1 MPTRKFIKTSLLIIS
16 ISSLVFFM
24 SKSVYSGCSEIE
36 DLDDRADCY
45 ANKIEDKQDEYESTS
60 KKLDDIRKKKN
71 QISSTISQY
80 QSELN
85 VTQAQIDELQAQ
97 IDEISAELDII
108 RENLTDRRD
117 RLIDKI
123 KFRDQV
129 IRNYSKKSI
138 KNDLELF
145 FSFSPFNTNLGGFQ
159 YLSNSYMI
167 RKYLSEDAVK
177 WIYILN
183 SEIDT
188 FEEDK
193 LEAQNIKD
201 ELEGTQN
208 QLYTL
213 KRDLDNKK
221 ASAQNEYGNLEN
233 TEGDYEEKLFNLE
246 TEIAELSSKQ
256 QAILNQKYG
265 TGTGSVGDYEATKVD
280 TPNPPFKPAYA
291 AFSYGAYTHYKGMSQ
306 YGARGRAE
314 KGKDYEDIIKFY
326 YGEDVKEKG
335 DFPSKICVQG
345 YGNMDFQKYLYGL
358 AEMPSTWDD
367 EALKAQAVAGR
378 SYAYRYAKKDLCICV
393 DQGCQVFSKSKSD
406 NPPGDWK
413 DAVDDTE
420 DEIIDGST
428 DASGYGWY
436 SSTAGGYIDNR
447 GWDTKCG
454 DDGCWPGDAY
464 EKEGGSPWFRKAWY
478 TKSYNDGSTCGRDH
492 PWLDEEE
499 MADIV
504 NAYIVWANG
513 SGSEKDHIS
522 PVTTSCWGGDPYSLD
537 EMREK
542 ADKYGKG
549 YEEVYDVDVDI
560 SNGGY
565 TSKVTLDT
573 DQGSISIDGQ
583 TFKTVYNL
591 RAPSYVAIRSR
602 LFDFEKED

>member
-1 MPTRKFIKTSLLIIS
+1 MA
-16 ISSLVFFM
+16 FFM
-24 SKSVYSGCSEIE
+24 AKSVQGGCSEIQ
-36 DLDDRADCY
+36 DLDDRAECY
-45 ANKIEDKQDEYESTS
+45 ANKIEDKQEEYESTS
-60 KKLDDIRKKKN
+60 KKLEDIRTKKN
-71 QISSTISQY
+71 EISNAITGY

-85 VTQAQIDELQAQ
+85 VTQAQIDDLQAQ
-97 IDEISAELDII
+97 INEISAELETI
-108 RENLTDRRD
+108 RENLSDRRGK
-117 RLIDKI
+117 LIEKI
-123 KFRDQV
+123 RFRDQV
-129 IRNYSKKSI
+129 IRNYSKKGFKS
-138 KNDLELF
+138 DLELL
-145 FSFSPFNTNLGGFQ
+145 FSVSPFKTGLNGFQ
-159 YLSNSYMI
+159 YISNSYMI
-167 RKYLSEDAVK
+167 RKYLTDDAVQ

-193 LEAQNIKD
+193 LEVQIIKD

-208 QLYTL
+208 ELLAL

-221 ASAQNEYGNLEN
+221 ASAQNEYGSLEN
-233 TEGDYEEKLFNLE
+233 KEGNYEEKLFNLE
-246 TEIAELSSKQ
+246 TEISELSSKQ

-265 TGTGSVGDYEATKVD
+265 TGTGSVGDYEPTKVD
-280 TPNPPFKPAYA
+280 TPDPPFEPAFA

-314 KGKDYEDIIKFY
+314 KGQDYEDIIEFY
-326 YGEDVKEKG
+326 YGEDVKEKD

-345 YGNMDFQKYLYGL
+345 YGNIDFQKYLYGL
-358 AEMPSTWDD
+358 AEMPSTWDE

-378 SYAYRYAKKDLCICV
+378 SYAYRYAKKDLCICT

-413 DAVDDTE
+413 DAVDGTK

-436 SSTAGGYIDNR
+436 SSTAGGYIENR

-454 DDGCWPGDAY
+454 NDGCWPGDAY

-478 TKSYNDGSTCGRDH
+478 TKSYNDGSTCGRAH

-513 SGSEKDHIS
+513 SSGEKDHIS
-522 PVTTSCWGGDPYSLD
+522 PVTTSCWGGNPYSID
-537 EMREK
+537 EMRNK

-549 YEEVYDVDVDI
+549 YKKVYNVNVDI

-565 TSKVTLDT
+565 TSKVTLST
-573 DQGSISIDGQ
+573 DQGTISIDGQ